1 MGGRGSNSGIN
12 KAQPTNTVLPN
23 TGIQTPVVSQR
34 NYKLR
39 LDAQDEQ
46 DLQEVYDGYN
56 INLIRAIQQYI
67 RQDAQAGGYTMS
79 QNMNHKLEE
88 GLPLNANET
97 LVYNRL
103 MAGMHDFGRDAILYR
118 AAHSDLLEAMG
129 VKNYDRMTDAQ
140 LNAALTGIEYTEKK
154 LVSTAWDQ
162 KKNPFIGGSQS
173 GGREVYLRIKT
184 PSNAKVVLGNMQQAE
199 VIMARGTKYRV
210 TGARFDTDSFGTR
223 TMAYPRGGG
232 AKPRVIVDV
241 EILTK

>member
-1 MGGRGSNSGIN
+1 MGGRGSNSGIS
-12 KAQPTNTVLPN
+12 QISPTTNTAP
-23 TGIQTPVVSQR
+23 QR
-34 NYKLR
+34 AQILTQRSFKLM
-39 LDAQDEQ
+39 LNNQDEQ
-46 DLQEVYDGYN
+46 DLQEVYDGYD

-67 RQDAQAGGYTMS
+67 RQDTQAGGYTMS

-140 LNAALTGIEYTEKK
+140 LSAALTGIEYTEKK
-154 LVSTAWDQ
+154 LVSTAWNPH
-162 KKNPFIGGSQS
+162 KNPFIGGSQS
-173 GGREVYLRIKT
+173 GGREVYLHIKT

-199 VIMARGTKYRV
+199 VILARGTKYRV
-210 TGARFDTDSFGTR
+210 TGAHFETDSFGSR

-232 AKPRVIVDV
+232 AKPRVIIDV
-241 EILTK
+241 EVLTD